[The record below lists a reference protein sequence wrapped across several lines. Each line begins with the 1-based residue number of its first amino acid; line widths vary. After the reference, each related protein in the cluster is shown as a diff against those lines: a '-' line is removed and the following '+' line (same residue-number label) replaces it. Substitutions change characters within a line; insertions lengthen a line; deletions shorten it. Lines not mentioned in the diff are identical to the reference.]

1 MIMEKTNWKAWVSV
15 VVSAF
20 LGGVMAHISVPHEG
34 LGAKQIVLGALLA
47 GATAVTHLFQQ
58 PKLMAQEPKVE
69 EPKVEEPK
77 VEEPKVEA

>member
-1 MIMEKTNWKAWVSV
+1 MGKTNWKAWCSV

-20 LGGVMAHISVPHEG
+20 IGGVMAHISVPHEG

-58 PKLMAQEPKVE
+58 PKLMAE
-69 EPKVEEPK
+69 EPKLAEDAKDEEPK
-77 VEEPKVEA
+77 ASS